1 MSNSDQGDLCNHD
14 YVKFFYSS
22 AENELGGYKEFR
34 QEIMH
39 NGTVNYNLPTIIKSL
54 CKVDVT
60 YFPFDV
66 QVCRFKFG
74 SWMHHGFE
82 LNLSLIDDA
91 GTNSMY
97 ESNHLHF
104 DFSTHDYKYLI

>member
-1 MSNSDQGDLCNHD
+1 ME
-14 YVKFFYSS
+14 Y
-22 AENELGGYKEFR
+22 R
-34 QEIMH
+34 QEINH
-39 NGTVNYNLPTIIKSL
+39 DGTVNYNFPTIIKSL

-82 LNLSLIDDA
+82 LNLSLSYDA
-91 GTNSMY
+91 GFNLLY
-97 ESNHLHF
+97 EHRNH
-104 DFSTHDYKYLI
+104 